1 MAQRKQTRSSRRTR
15 KAPPKK
21 RQSLFRPRQAE
32 FRPDKQKKEL
42 SKQFHIT
49 NAQRDTFLKWG
60 SLILLCILL
69 SVIQDVMMSRFSIL
83 GTTTDLVPMVILL
96 ITVTEGISNGSL
108 FVLVAS
114 LLYYFSGS
122 APGPYAV
129 AILTVLGIGACMFR
143 QLYWHR
149 NRSSIV
155 LCAGIALMIY
165 EITTYG
171 IGIFMGLTYWGRI
184 GVFAGSGLLSWLL
197 MIPLYKLVNAI
208 GTIGG
213 NTWKE

>member
-1 MAQRKQTRSSRRTR
+1 MAQRKKTRSSRPV
-15 KAPPKK
+15 KNAPPKK
-21 RQSLFRPRQAE
+21 RPSLFQPRKAE
-32 FRPDKQKKEL
+32 FRPDKQKKEW
-42 SKQFHIT
+42 SKTFHIT
-49 NAQRDTFLKWG
+49 HAQRDTFLKWG
-60 SLILLCILL
+60 SIVLLCMLML
-69 SVIQDVMMSRFSIL
+69 VIQDVLMSRTSIF

-108 FVLVAS
+108 FVLIAS

-129 AILTVLGIGACMFR
+129 ATLTVLGIGACMFR

-165 EITTYG
+165 ELSTYG
-171 IGIFMGLTYWGRI
+171 IGIFTGLTYWGRI

-197 MIPLYKLVNAI
+197 MIPMYKLVNAI
-208 GTIGG
+208 GPIGG